1 MSATVLI
8 ALFSF
13 VFCFVFLIFFEK
25 KMSLFAKNERFFAV
39 SNAAVYSL
47 SEIKILSVLCMSCSE
62 SLLETKKHKQT
73 KPILEEVIHNNSKLK
88 KKRDHKATFILFA
101 LNF

>member
-13 VFCFVFLIFFEK
+13 VFCFVFLIFFFE

-39 SNAAVYSL
+39 NNAAVYSL

-62 SLLETKKHKQT
+62 SLLETKKSKRT
-73 KPILEEVIHNNSKLK
+73 KSVLGK
-88 KKRDHKATFILFA
+88 
-101 LNF
+101 

>member
-13 VFCFVFLIFFEK
+13 VFCFAFLIFFFE

-39 SNAAVYSL
+39 NNAAVYSL
-47 SEIKILSVLCMSCSE
+47 SEIKILSFLCMSCSE
-62 SLLETKKHKQT
+62 SLLETKKSKRT
-73 KPILEEVIHNNSKLK
+73 KSVLGK
-88 KKRDHKATFILFA
+88 
-101 LNF
+101 

>member
-8 ALFSF
+8 TLFLL
-13 VFCFVFLIFFEK
+13 VFCFVFLIFFE

-62 SLLETKKHKQT
+62 SLLEAKKTKRT
-73 KPILEEVIHNNSKLK
+73 KPILGK
-88 KKRDHKATFILFA
+88 
-101 LNF
+101 

>member
-13 VFCFVFLIFFEK
+13 VFCFVFLIFFFE

-39 SNAAVYSL
+39 NNAAVYSL
-47 SEIKILSVLCMSCSE
+47 SEIKILNVLCMSCSE
-62 SLLETKKHKQT
+62 SLLETKKSKRT
-73 KPILEEVIHNNSKLK
+73 KSVLGK
-88 KKRDHKATFILFA
+88 
-101 LNF
+101 